1 MIFGKY
7 TAIAGAVAVGVLWPF
22 ATGQI
27 GQSFYDNEI
36 KQIQS
41 PYLAVENTSYE
52 RGYLSSEVITRV
64 AVIGS
69 MKEVYED
76 EGLPTSYSVLS
87 HVSHGFLG
95 VSTTST
101 LEMTPEIK
109 VITDLLWP
117 SGESPLTIVTETSLL
132 GATQYDVTV
141 RAMNGENDE
150 IKVTSSPANVSGTA
164 DKDGVMVFQLEMPF
178 IELSSP
184 EGEKFALKDITG
196 SGDGQLVDD
205 VWVGSQRVNVATSTF
220 SDMSG
225 STVTI
230 DKLAVD
236 VKNALSA
243 INNGDVKT
251 AAPDDLRFDNTNVI
265 SFEKF
270 DMPDTLV
277 VDNFKMGVNFNALD
291 YNSMIALAT
300 TADSMSAEPTEE
312 EMMKLVTALD
322 GLVEKGL
329 TFEII
334 PLELDTP
341 EGHIDAK
348 FDLSVEPGLG
358 SVTQNVGALMTKLKG
373 NLFINVPTAYVEDVP
388 EVEASLSNLEPY
400 GFISQAENG
409 VTLTAKIEGDQAVS
423 PSGEKIPLGLL
434 MMMLM

>member
-27 GQSFYDNEI
+27 GQSLYDDEI

-41 PYLAVENTSYE
+41 PYLAVENTSYQ
-52 RGYLSSEVITRV
+52 RGYLSSEVVTRV
-64 AVIGS
+64 SVIGS

-76 EGLPTSYSVLS
+76 EGLPTSYSILS
-87 HVSHGFLG
+87 HVNHGFLG

-109 VITDLLWP
+109 VVTDLLWQ
-117 SGESPLTIVTETSLL
+117 SVESPVTIVTETSLF
-132 GATQYDVTV
+132 GDTQYDVTV
-141 RAMNGENDE
+141 RAMNGGNEDVK
-150 IKVTSSPANVSGTA
+150 IISSPANVSGTA
-164 DKDGVMVFQLEMPF
+164 DKSGVMVFQLEMPF

-184 EGEKFALKDITG
+184 DGEKFAFRDITG
-196 SGDGQLVDD
+196 SGNGELVDE
-205 VWVGSQRVNVATSTF
+205 VWVGSQKVNVATSTF
-220 SDMSG
+220 SDVSG

-230 DKLAVD
+230 DNLAVD
-236 VKNALSA
+236 VKNALTA
-243 INNGDVKT
+243 IGGDVKT
-251 AAPDDLRFDNTNVI
+251 AAPADLRFDNTNVI
-265 SFEKF
+265 SFQKF
-270 DMPDTLV
+270 DMPDTLALE
-277 VDNFKMGVNFNALD
+277 NFKMGVNFNALD

-300 TADSMSAEPTEE
+300 TADSMSAEPTDE
-312 EMMKLVTALD
+312 EMMKMVTALD

-348 FDLSVEPGLG
+348 FDLTVEPGLG
-358 SVTQNVGALMTKLKG
+358 SVTQNVGALLTKLKG
-373 NLFINVPTAYVEDVP
+373 NLFINVPTAYVQGVP